1 MSFWQIAAAGLVL
14 ALVAGF
20 YFRVVRPFGQLRE
33 VIRRL
38 ANRDVRP
45 VFLASS
51 FGMFRETAGQVQ
63 KISDLLQQLDQQ
75 VADEGFSLRAILS
88 SMVEGVLIADGSQR
102 IRLVNEP
109 LQKLFDMR
117 TSPINRTIMEVF
129 RNHELQLAV
138 GKTLSD
144 GRPRNI
150 EIEQAARTPTRKAA
164 KCFEVYV
171 GSLQS
176 TGDPH
181 GVVVVFHD
189 ITEVKNLEAIRREFV
204 ANVSH
209 EFRTPLAII
218 NGYIETLLDGAL
230 EDRAMAERFLKVMD
244 KNGKRLNLLIEDL
257 MTISRMEAR
266 SPHLEI
272 QEANLREVLRKVFE
286 RLEPAIAERAPQ
298 IEIDWSPDAEIGV
311 VDPRRIEQVFSNLL
325 ENAFRYGPP
334 EGLVLQISAS
344 REGETIRITFR
355 DNGPGIPYDDQPHI
369 FERFYRVHKDRSRV
383 AGGTGLGLSIV
394 KNIVLAHGGEVGV
407 QSVPGEGAA
416 FIIRLPA
423 NHDAPGEPRPLMP
436 HA

>member
-1 MSFWQIAAAGLVL
+1 M
-14 ALVAGF
+14 
-20 YFRVVRPFGQLRE
+20 
-33 VIRRL
+33 
-38 ANRDVRP
+38 
-45 VFLASS
+45 
-51 FGMFRETAGQVQ
+51 
-63 KISDLLQQLDQQ
+63 
-75 VADEGFSLRAILS
+75 
-88 SMVEGVLIADGSQR
+88 
-102 IRLVNEP
+102 
-109 LQKLFDMR
+109 
-117 TSPINRTIMEVF
+117 
-129 RNHELQLAV
+129 
-138 GKTLSD
+138 
-144 GRPRNI
+144 
-150 EIEQAARTPTRKAA
+150 
-164 KCFEVYV
+164 

-272 QEANLREVLRKVFE
+272 QEANLRDVLRKVFE

-334 EGLVLQISAS
+334 EGLILQISAS
-344 REGETIRITFR
+344 REGKQF
-355 DNGPGIPYDDQPHI
+355 
-369 FERFYRVHKDRSRV
+369 V
-383 AGGTGLGLSIV
+383 
-394 KNIVLAHGGEVGV
+394 
-407 QSVPGEGAA
+407 
-416 FIIRLPA
+416 
-423 NHDAPGEPRPLMP
+423 
-436 HA
+436 